1 MENKEKSVNQILI
14 EKVENGFVIRF
25 QRTVNRQV
33 SLFGGSGDSSDN
45 CRWYVAAN
53 EEEVSKVL
61 AERLPIL
68 KTSIEIEEE
77 IRESE
82 RLKIES
88 EQEES
93 EYDEDLEEDGKYR

>member
-45 CRWYVAAN
+45 CRWYVAADKCGVATILVN
-53 EEEVSKVL
+53 K
-61 AERLPIL
+61 LPIL

-77 IRESE
+77 IKEAE

-93 EYDEDLEEDGKYR
+93 EYDEDLDEDGKYR